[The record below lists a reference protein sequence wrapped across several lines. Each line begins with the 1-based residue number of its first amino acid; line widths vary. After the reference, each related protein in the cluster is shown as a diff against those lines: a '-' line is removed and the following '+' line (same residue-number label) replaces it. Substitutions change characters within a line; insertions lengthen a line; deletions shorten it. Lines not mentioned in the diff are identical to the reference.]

1 MWIRKT
7 DSFSLQHN
15 VRELPQSKSHV
26 DTQSMHSRRNDS
38 YHQAPF
44 QIDGQFPANVTAY
57 AYVMRWRSV
66 LCNYHQEDA
75 SRSSFSCDDLDAEEV
90 TVINRQ
96 HRMEEDKARLMRKKS
111 QKDKTDCCSL
121 RFMNEPNEQVWG
133 HRAV

>member
-26 DTQSMHSRRNDS
+26 DTQSMHSVRNCS
-38 YHQAPF
+38 YHQALF

-57 AYVMRWRSV
+57 AYAMRWRSV

-75 SRSSFSCDDLDAEEV
+75 SRSSSSCDDLDAEEV

-96 HRMEEDKARLMRKKS
+96 HQTEEDQARLMGKRAKKTR
-111 QKDKTDCCSL
+111 QIAA
-121 RFMNEPNEQVWG
+121 
-133 HRAV
+133 H